1 MTAAKQ
7 NIQDLRMPF
16 RNMKKSCVEINAFT
30 VFCVCS
36 SNYSKKIL
44 LTNPFDSPFYELL
57 TLLIFASF
65 FDFLP
70 SLSLKESLPWEFP
83 VSRVVTWRDT
93 SFLGTQAL
101 PGKDWKMATTKGTK
115 YGVFRNNILLSYERC
130 CRRYM
135 SNIIDSS
142 ALIFLSLAS
151 FFLSM
156 VNVRR
161 HFDWKC
167 HRQLLVTHL
176 WKILLS
182 WLQFYAVERANCKK
196 LQR

>member
-16 RNMKKSCVEINAFT
+16 RNKKKSCVEFNAFT

-36 SNYSKKIL
+36 SNYKKIL
-44 LTNPFDSPFYELL
+44 LIIPFDSPFYELL
-57 TLLIFASF
+57 PLLTFASF
-65 FDFLP
+65 IDFLP
-70 SLSLKESLPWEFP
+70 SLSLQLHTGSIGKGGAKESLAWDFQCQE
-83 VSRVVTWRDT
+83 SLHEVTLHSLEPR
-93 SFLGTQAL
+93 LYPAKI
-101 PGKDWKMATTKGTK
+101 GKLMATTRRTK

-151 FFLSM
+151 S
-156 VNVRR
+156 
-161 HFDWKC
+161 
-167 HRQLLVTHL
+167 
-176 WKILLS
+176 
-182 WLQFYAVERANCKK
+182 FYPW
-196 LQR
+196 

>member
-16 RNMKKSCVEINAFT
+16 RNKKKSCVEFNAFT

-36 SNYSKKIL
+36 SNHKKIL
-44 LTNPFDSPFYELL
+44 LIIPFDSPFYELL
-57 TLLIFASF
+57 PLLTFASF
-65 FDFLP
+65 IDFLP
-70 SLSLKESLPWEFP
+70 SLSLQLHTGRKRGCKRISHVRFP
-83 VSRVVTWRDT
+83 VSRVVTWSDT

-101 PGKDWKMATTKGTK
+101 PGKDWKMATTRRTK
-115 YGVFRNNILLSYERC
+115 YGVFRNNTLLSYERC

-151 FFLSM
+151 S
-156 VNVRR
+156 
-161 HFDWKC
+161 
-167 HRQLLVTHL
+167 
-176 WKILLS
+176 
-182 WLQFYAVERANCKK
+182 FYPW
-196 LQR
+196 

>member
-16 RNMKKSCVEINAFT
+16 RNNKKSCVEINAFT

-36 SNYSKKIL
+36 SNYKKIL
-44 LTNPFDSPFYELL
+44 LINPFDSPFYELL
-57 TLLIFASF
+57 PLLIFASF
-65 FDFLP
+65 IDFLP
-70 SLSLKESLPWEFP
+70 SLSLQLHTCRKKRCKLNLSREIFQFQESW
-83 VSRVVTWRDT
+83 SDT

-101 PGKDWKMATTKGTK
+101 PGKDWKMATTRRTK

-151 FFLSM
+151 S
-156 VNVRR
+156 
-161 HFDWKC
+161 
-167 HRQLLVTHL
+167 
-176 WKILLS
+176 
-182 WLQFYAVERANCKK
+182 FYPW
-196 LQR
+196 